1 MPVIHAINAATV
13 LDQTI
18 TSSMVGGVLNEVV
31 AVIPTII
38 PVAISF
44 IAIRKGISFVLGI
57 IFCIFLYYLFF
68 LEQGERGSPFPLIF

>member
-38 PVAISF
+38 P
-44 IAIRKGISFVLGI
+44 
-57 IFCIFLYYLFF
+57 
-68 LEQGERGSPFPLIF
+68 